1 VEIERFADV
10 SVLTAYNMRYEVIN
24 ILLPYFKSCYIS
36 VSYLKQN
43 YIILYVRKWT
53 GWCEKYVYGNLRLVI
68 SEDWRIL
75 ENELY
80 ILWR

>member
-1 VEIERFADV
+1 MEIERFADV

-43 YIILYVRKWT
+43 YIILYVRK
-53 GWCEKYVYGNLRLVI
+53 
-68 SEDWRIL
+68 
-75 ENELY
+75 
-80 ILWR
+80 